1 MEVHVHSTLA
11 LRNQKEKKVEK
22 TYPTIAQT
30 NKHIQCICLENWV
43 HVYACTCD
51 VAPLDPSIHV
61 HVHSYIAGRSGS
73 HLSQS
78 TPSPTSPTKALRE
91 STRSNHGTQQME
103 TAASATG
110 SQRTRK
116 VSFAPV
122 LPEGGTPTDPDV
134 VIMRVDVPSSE
145 QAGQDLGVPGRED
158 EKDTAPTRG
167 RDEAAAEEA
176 KAMVDSEVREAAPKT
191 AEMPS
196 SIATRK
202 TAELPSSIATR
213 KTAELPSSITTRKA
227 AEMSSSIAT
236 HNTSAEVFAPSI
248 AALLG
253 CSLTMPTVTTSYSP
267 PLDTRLSPMSDMSEE
282 GSTASSSLSS
292 STSIY
297 ELSQPVRRGRG
308 KRGRPRAR
316 ARGKRG
322 GRGRGGAANKEAGEV
337 GREEGRDEEPVRGRG
352 GRGRKRRGRGSRWV
366 WSLQQLALCYNCTCI
381 LFTNTRTYMYIQ
393 RW

>member
-1 MEVHVHSTLA
+1 MH
-11 LRNQKEKKVEK
+11 
-22 TYPTIAQT
+22 
-30 NKHIQCICLENWV
+30 
-43 HVYACTCD
+43 
-51 VAPLDPSIHV
+51 VAPLDPSIHI
-61 HVHSYIAGRSGS
+61 HSYIAGRSGS

-78 TPSPTSPTKALRE
+78 TPSPTSPAKALRE
-91 STRSNHGTQQME
+91 STRSNHGTQQTE

-122 LPEGGTPTDPDV
+122 LPGGGTPTDPDV

-158 EKDTAPTRG
+158 EKDTAPTRE

-176 KAMVDSEVREAAPKT
+176 QAMVDSEVREAAPKT
-191 AEMPS
+191 AEMPPS
-196 SIATRK
+196 ITTPKTAEMPPSIATRK
-202 TAELPSSIATR
+202 TAEMPPSITTRKTAEMPPSITTRKTAEMPSSIATR
-213 KTAELPSSITTRKA
+213 KTAEIPPSIT
-227 AEMSSSIAT
+227 T

-253 CSLTMPTVTTSYSP
+253 CGLPMPAVTTSYSP
-267 PLDTRLSPMSDMSEE
+267 QLDTRLSPMSDMSEE

-322 GRGRGGAANKEAGEV
+322 SRGRGGAANKEAGEV

-381 LFTNTRTYMYIQ
+381 LFTNARTYMYIQ